1 MRRPGWGSHFT
12 LLAHRKKSCLSPG
25 KAIDFPLQ
33 PHYDS
38 RNIFSAVVRRGIS
51 MPINSRSLITG
62 LCLALFVLNPVFAQ
76 MTVTGSI
83 SGLVTDPSGEMVA
96 GAAITLTSELTGESR
111 STRTSE
117 SGTFAFAAVQPDT
130 Y

>member
-1 MRRPGWGSHFT
+1 
-12 LLAHRKKSCLSPG
+12 
-25 KAIDFPLQ
+25 
-33 PHYDS
+33 
-38 RNIFSAVVRRGIS
+38 

-111 STRTSE
+111 STRRRKRRWWCGQWTGWNGSRTPRVSE
-117 SGTFAFAAVQPDT
+117 PRRQPAQAHRLSGRAMPGTRTAPF
-130 Y
+130 